1 MNERIRILRKQLGIT
16 LEKFGEKVGVTRG
29 AMSSIE
35 NGKRNV
41 TDQMFKSICREFN
54 VNPSWLRDG
63 EGEMFT
69 EINKED
75 QMMKWAEEVMTEED
89 DSFRRRFVSAI
100 MTFDEKDWDW
110 LREKMDLFISINENG
125 SQNEPTTEELEE
137 EYKKSR
143 LNAARNEERS
153 ALNTIKDT
161 DRKAN

>member
-1 MNERIRILRKQLGIT
+1 MNERVRILRKSLGLT
-16 LEKFGEKVGVTRG
+16 LEKFGNKLGVSKV
-29 AMSSIE
+29 AISNIE
-35 NGKRNV
+35 NGNRNI

-54 VNPSWLRDG
+54 VNPTWLREG
-63 EGEMFT
+63 TGEMLIEQT
-69 EINKED
+69 KEA
-75 QMMKWAEEVMTEED
+75 QMIKWAEEVMTEED

>member
-1 MNERIRILRKQLGIT
+1 MNERIRALRKNLGLT
-16 LEKFGEKVGVTRG
+16 LEKFGGKVGVTRG

-41 TDQMFKSICREFN
+41 TEQMFKSICREFN

-69 EINKED
+69 ESNKED
-75 QMMKWAEEVMTEED
+75 QMMKWAEEIMTEED

-100 MTFDEKDWDW
+100 MTFTEKDLDW
-110 LREKMDLFISINENG
+110 LHEKMELFISINETG
-125 SQNEPTTEELEE
+125 SQPEPTTEELEE

-143 LNAARNEERS
+143 LNAAQNEGSS
-153 ALNTIKDT
+153 ALNTTKDT
-161 DRKAN
+161 ERKAN